1 MDKSFFLFVHNPHT
15 KVHLQI
21 VEEFGFA
28 THGGVPDSRINVTVL
43 VKDSQQVNNMGFAN
57 LIHDLR
63 KNFKLYHIKKT
74 W

>member
-28 THGGVPDSRINVTVL
+28 THGGVTDSRINVSVL
-43 VKDSQQVNNMGFAN
+43 VKDSQQVHNMRFAN
-57 LIHDLR
+57 LIHDFAD
-63 KNFKLYHIKKT
+63 KF
-74 W
+74 